1 MGAKKT
7 QIVIF
12 QAEEIKVRSRCEDF
26 GKPTDC
32 KNCRKCCEADNQ
44 IGFACHVRQA
54 ELNPVEVVEEV
65 APKPTLEELKKM
77 FSEEEL
83 KMMLQELIGEPEPEN
98 AIVEQ
103 STPHTQEIKRRKG
116 TKLDTLKALVFQG
129 IFTKEKL
136 ADQLKATVNTI
147 NVYLT
152 KLRKEFGMVIDT
164 PKGGVVSCKA

>member
-26 GKPTDC
+26 GSPTDC
-32 KNCRKCCEADNQ
+32 KNCRKCVAADNQ

-54 ELNPVEVVEEV
+54 ELNPVEVVEEIKTEK
-65 APKPTLEELKKM
+65 PTKPTLEELKEL
-77 FSEEEL
+77 FSEDEL
-83 KMMLQELIGEPEPEN
+83 KKMLKELVGVPE
-98 AIVEQ
+98 VETNQ
-103 STPHTQEIKRRKG
+103 PKIKRRKG

-129 IFTKEKL
+129 IFTKEQL
-136 ADQLKATVNTI
+136 AEQLKATVNTI

-164 PKGGVVSCKA
+164 PKGGVVSCKALASK